1 MEVFI
6 IKKQS
11 ESDVITNSS
20 SEVFIM
26 HTDKSLEEI
35 SNILHS
41 FTSGFQEPIK
51 FDLEAYKKALKE
63 KEKEDEKNEQKSPE
77 YWNTWGYATPYG
89 IAEDYFTDFSDEYAM
104 ARRILER
111 LWYIDL
117 PNRLDLEGAFNIDFG
132 CTASEYKNFLYPGE
146 EEKLNSVKKWIEFH
160 TKKNLK
166 ELLTSHKY
174 FYEVYDLKDLDG
186 AIMLISEDDNS
197 IPYEDF
203 YKIES
208 LFDAYHIHLG

>member
-63 KEKEDEKNEQKSPE
+63 KEKKDEKEEQKNLE

-117 PNRLDLEGAFNIDFG
+117 PNRLDLEETFKADFG
-132 CTASEYKNFLYPGE
+132 CTAREYKNFLYPGE
-146 EEKLNSVKKWIEFH
+146 EERLNSVKMWIKFH
-160 TKKNLK
+160 TKEDLK
-166 ELLTSHKY
+166 ELLISHRY

-186 AIMLISEDDNS
+186 AIMVISEDDNS

-203 YKIES
+203 DKIDN
-208 LFDAYHIHLG
+208 LFNAYHIHLG

>member
-26 HTDKSLEEI
+26 HTNKSLEEI
-35 SNILHS
+35 SKLLHS

-51 FDLEAYKKALKE
+51 FDLEAYRKALEE
-63 KEKEDEKNEQKSPE
+63 KLEKGEEEEQKNPE
-77 YWNTWGYATPYG
+77 YWDTWGYATPYG

-104 ARRILER
+104 ARRILSR
-111 LWYIDL
+111 LWCIYTYNCRDL
-117 PNRLDLEGAFNIDFG
+117 
-132 CTASEYKNFLYPGE
+132 SKNFEEDFKCLPGDYSTLLYPGE
-146 EEKLNSVKKWIEFH
+146 KEKLDSVKKWLRKH
-160 TKKNLK
+160 THKDLR
-166 ELLTSHKY
+166 EILTYPRY
-174 FYEVYDLKDLDG
+174 FYESHDLSELDG
-186 AIMLISEDDNS
+186 AIMVISEGDNS

-203 YKIES
+203 DKIDN
-208 LFDAYHIHLG
+208 LFNAYHIHLG